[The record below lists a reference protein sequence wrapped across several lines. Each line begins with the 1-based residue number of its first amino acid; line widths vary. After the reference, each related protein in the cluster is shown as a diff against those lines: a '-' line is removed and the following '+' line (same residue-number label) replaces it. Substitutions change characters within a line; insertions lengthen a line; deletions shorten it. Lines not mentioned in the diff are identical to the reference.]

1 MKTRLQSDII
11 VIQILV
17 KGSADVHISIEH
29 NSRTPAY
36 MQIYSAIRSMIVN
49 GAYPTGTRLP
59 SKRELARDSGVSIIT
74 AEHAFQLLAEE
85 GLCELRARSGC
96 YVKYTPEHS
105 FPLSD
110 HWQGNIYEHDSA
122 VYHNDDIP
130 FSAVASKLR
139 KVILDQGER
148 ILMKSP
154 NNGCA
159 ELREAICRYLA
170 RNRNINV
177 TTEQIVIG
185 SGAEYLYGLCIQM
198 LGRDRIVALEN
209 PSYRKI
215 LEVYTANGASCEL
228 LSMDSEGIRTDE
240 LKRSKAGI
248 LHVTPFNSF
257 PSHITASAERRQKYL
272 NWAKEREAVIIEDDY
287 DSEFSLTGTA
297 PQTLYSQTDDE
308 NVIYL
313 NTFSKTIAPSL
324 RVGYMI
330 LPNAFIPLYQQ
341 TVGFYSCTVPMLE
354 QYFLSEWLDSGEFE
368 RNISKIRN
376 RV

>member
-1 MKTRLQSDII
+1 MQ
-11 VIQILV
+11 
-17 KGSADVHISIEH
+17 ISIDH

-36 MQIYSAIRSMIVN
+36 MQIYSAIRNMIVD
-49 GAYPTGTRLP
+49 GAYTFGTRLP
-59 SKRELARDSGVSIIT
+59 SKRELARDIGVSIVT
-74 AEHAFQLLAEE
+74 AEHAYQLLADE

-96 YVKYTPEHS
+96 YVSYTPEHS

-110 HWQGNIYEHDSA
+110 NLRENTEGYKPAD
-122 VYHNDDIP
+122 YHNDDIP
-130 FSAVASKLR
+130 FSTVASKLR

-154 NNGCA
+154 NNGCI

-170 RNRNINV
+170 RSRNIHV
-177 TTEQIVIG
+177 TTDQIVIG
-185 SGAEYLYGLCIQM
+185 SGAEYLYGICIQM
-198 LGRDRIVALEN
+198 LGRGRNVALED

-215 LEVYTANGASCEL
+215 REVYTANGAVCEL

-257 PSHITASAERRQKYL
+257 PSHITASAERRQEYL
-272 NWAKEREAVIIEDDY
+272 NWAKERSAVIIEDDY

-297 PQTLYSQTDDE
+297 PQTLYAQSVDE
-308 NVIYL
+308 NVIYI
-313 NTFSKTIAPSL
+313 NSFSKTIAPSL
-324 RVGYMI
+324 RAGYLI
-330 LPNAFIPLYQQ
+330 LPAAFIQLYQQ

-354 QYFLSEWLDSGEFE
+354 QFFLTEWLDCGEFE
-368 RNISKIRN
+368 RNIRRIRN
-376 RV
+376 KKT

>member
-1 MKTRLQSDII
+1 M
-11 VIQILV
+11 
-17 KGSADVHISIEH
+17 HISIDH
-29 NSRTPAY
+29 NRQTPAY
-36 MQIYSAIRSMIVN
+36 IQIYSVIRNMIVN
-49 GAYPTGTRLP
+49 AAYPMGTRLP
-59 SKRELARDSGVSIIT
+59 SKRELARDSGVSIVT
-74 AEHAFQLLAEE
+74 AEHAYQFLAEE

-96 YVKYTPEHS
+96 YVKYVSEHS

-110 HWQGNIYEHDSA
+110 YSQDNTSKHNSA
-122 VYHNDDIP
+122 DYHNEDIP

-139 KVILDQGER
+139 KVILDQCER

-159 ELREAICRYLA
+159 ELRDAICRYLA

-198 LGRDRIVALEN
+198 LGRDRTVALEN

-215 LEVYTANGASCEL
+215 REVYTANDASCEL
-228 LSMDSEGIRTDE
+228 LSMDSEDIRTDE

-257 PSHITASAERRQKYL
+257 PSHITVSAERRQEYL
-272 NWAKEREAVIIEDDY
+272 NLAKEHNAVIIEDDY

-297 PQTLYSQTDDE
+297 PQTLYSQTSDE

-324 RVGYMI
+324 RAGYMI
-330 LPNAFIPLYQQ
+330 LPDALIPLYQQ
-341 TVGFYSCTVPMLE
+341 TVSFYSCTVPMLE
-354 QYFLSEWLDSGEFE
+354 QFFLAEWLDSGEFE
-368 RNISKIRN
+368 RNISRIRN
-376 RV
+376 KP

>member
-1 MKTRLQSDII
+1 
-11 VIQILV
+11 
-17 KGSADVHISIEH
+17 
-29 NSRTPAY
+29 
-36 MQIYSAIRSMIVN
+36 
-49 GAYPTGTRLP
+49 
-59 SKRELARDSGVSIIT
+59 
-74 AEHAFQLLAEE
+74 
-85 GLCELRARSGC
+85 
-96 YVKYTPEHS
+96 
-105 FPLSD
+105 
-110 HWQGNIYEHDSA
+110 
-122 VYHNDDIP
+122 
-130 FSAVASKLR
+130 
-139 KVILDQGER
+139 
-148 ILMKSP
+148 MKSP

-159 ELREAICRYLA
+159 ELRDAICRYLA

-198 LGRDRIVALEN
+198 LGRDRTVELEN

-215 LEVYTANGASCEL
+215 REVYTANGASCEL

-257 PSHITASAERRQKYL
+257 PSHITASGERRRFYL
-272 NWAKEREAVIIEDDY
+272 EWAKERDAVIIEDDY

-297 PQTLYSQTDDE
+297 PETLFAQSMDE

-330 LPNAFIPLYQQ
+330 LPEQLLPVYLE

-354 QYFLSEWLDSGEFE
+354 QYFLAEWLDSGEFE
-368 RNISKIRN
+368 RTISRIRN
-376 RV
+376 LKRD